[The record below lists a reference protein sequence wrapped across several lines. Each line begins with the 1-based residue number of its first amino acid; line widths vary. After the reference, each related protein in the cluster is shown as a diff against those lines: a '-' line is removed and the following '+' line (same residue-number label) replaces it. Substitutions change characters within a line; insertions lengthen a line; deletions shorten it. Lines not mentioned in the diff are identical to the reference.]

1 MTPPS
6 RRLVLRRALV
16 AWLSVLLA
24 GAALVWLLRG
34 ISLIDVGRAL
44 QRLTPGEIV
53 VVLLVNLGVTVIF
66 GLRWWLI
73 LRRLGCRASITEAWA
88 IRLAGFALSY
98 LTPGTQFGGEPLQ
111 VALLQRRRPI
121 ASQAAAASVV
131 IDRAIELL
139 ANATFLAFG
148 LVLSLQLRLLP
159 AEAAGAVS
167 GGALTLLAL
176 PLGFLAAA
184 VAGVRPLTA
193 LLIRLPLPASWKA
206 GIWTR
211 LLAWTQ
217 STEDQI
223 VAFCRQ
229 QPAGLA
235 AAMGISLAGWA
246 WMVFEYGLLLRF
258 LGILL
263 DPVELIGVMTAG
275 RLALLVPVPGGL
287 GALEASQVL
296 ALAALG
302 FSRAEGLSLGLVIR
316 ARDLAF
322 AFAGLALGAISA
334 RGARARRDAA
344 RPDAT

>member
-1 MTPPS
+1 MSDP
-6 RRLVLRRALV
+6 RRRFSPRRAL
-16 AWLSVLLA
+16 LIGLGVLLA
-24 GAALVWLLRG
+24 TAALIWLLRDL
-34 ISLIDVGRAL
+34 SLADVVRAL

-53 VVLLVNLGVTVIF
+53 VVLLVNLAVTLVF
-66 GLRWWLI
+66 SLRWWLI
-73 LRRLGCRASITEAWA
+73 VRLLGCRASIAEAWA
-88 IRLAGFALSY
+88 IRLAGFAVSY

-131 IDRAIELL
+131 IDRAVELL
-139 ANATFLAFG
+139 ANATFLGFG
-148 LVLSLQLRLLP
+148 IVLSLQLRLLP
-159 AEAAGAVS
+159 AETAEAVS

-193 LLIRLPLPASWKA
+193 LLIRLPLPASWRA
-206 GIWTR
+206 GAWTR
-211 LLAWTQ
+211 LLEWTRT
-217 STEDQI
+217 TEDQI

-246 WMVFEYGLLLRF
+246 GMVFEYGLLLSF

-322 AFAGLALGAISA
+322 AFAGLALGAVSA
-334 RGARARRDAA
+334 RRAKPSPKETD
-344 RPDAT
+344 